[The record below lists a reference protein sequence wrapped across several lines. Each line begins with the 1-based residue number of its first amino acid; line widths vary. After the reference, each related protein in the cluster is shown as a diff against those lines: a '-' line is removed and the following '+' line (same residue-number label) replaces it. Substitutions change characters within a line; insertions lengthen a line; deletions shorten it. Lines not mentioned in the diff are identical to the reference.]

1 MGHKYIPASY
11 DGPLEKADI
20 TDISALRSI
29 LARHGITQIYHLAA
43 LLSIA
48 GEKNPHL
55 TWNVN
60 LDSLKGILDLCV
72 EMKIQKV
79 FWASSIATFGPTSP
93 KVNTPQNTIIEP
105 VTMYGVTKR
114 TGELLAQYYFLKFGL
129 DIRSLRYPGIISWKQ
144 EPGGGTTDYAI
155 DIFHGALKDGTY
167 SCFVSEKT
175 TLPMIYMDDVVKGTI
190 QIMQADKE
198 KIKVRTSYN
207 MSGFSF
213 TA

>member
-1 MGHKYIPASY
+1 
-11 DGPLEKADI
+11 
-20 TDISALRSI
+20 
-29 LARHGITQIYHLAA
+29 
-43 LLSIA
+43 
-48 GEKNPHL
+48 
-55 TWNVN
+55 
-60 LDSLKGILDLCV
+60 
-72 EMKIQKV
+72 
-79 FWASSIATFGPTSP
+79 
-93 KVNTPQNTIIEP
+93 
-105 VTMYGVTKR
+105 MYGVTKR

-155 DIFHGALKDGTY
+155 DIFHGAINGGNYT
-167 SCFVSEKT
+167 CFVAEKT